1 MEVKKQR
8 KDLKFRMCFD
18 DMLQAISDK
27 VRTMKAQGVTLQKD
41 GAQSANVVSLE
52 SNKPNDLWK
61 RKAASPPKPTSS
73 QETKVECFYCNAS
86 HPLDKCNALLNLSLV
101 ERIEILKMAGVCF
114 KCLKAAGHIAR
125 FCEDNGFKCNSCH
138 LSHPTILCGQR
149 QWMQKHQQKLN
160 GNPETS
166 DGCHS
171 NNQIDNDDS
180 RGNIK
185 SPSSNLHADTESNS
199 DPEKESV
206 SVDDLTLIPNVNT
219 S

>member
-1 MEVKKQR
+1 
-8 KDLKFRMCFD
+8 
-18 DMLQAISDK
+18 
-27 VRTMKAQGVTLQKD
+27 
-41 GAQSANVVSLE
+41 
-52 SNKPNDLWK
+52 
-61 RKAASPPKPTSS
+61 
-73 QETKVECFYCNAS
+73 
-86 HPLDKCNALLNLSLV
+86 
-101 ERIEILKMAGVCF
+101 
-114 KCLKAAGHIAR
+114 
-125 FCEDNGFKCNSCH
+125 
-138 LSHPTILCGQR
+138 
-149 QWMQKHQQKLN
+149 MQKHQQKLN

-171 NNQIDNDDS
+171 NNQIDNNDS